1 MSASVASSS
10 MDDGASSPTDERT
23 LIRIGSV
30 SAIIGAV
37 LFMIANILH
46 SRSPNIEITQAQIE
60 ALAASDI
67 WLTDHLVLLV
77 SGLLL
82 GGLVALRKSI
92 PGQPG
97 AAWAEFGYVSALVST
112 GVWVVLIGLDGIASK
127 VVHDAYAAA
136 PGAGN
141 LAIAEMMEEIDIGLF
156 STFIIVFFGVTLL
169 LYGLGVAL
177 SNNFPRWLGWVAVV
191 LATASLVTGFVRAY
205 TGLSILATSMLFA
218 SFSSF
223 LTLWLLIMGVL
234 IWRGTARL
242 RDHPVFA

>member
-1 MSASVASSS
+1 MSASIV
-10 MDDGASSPTDERT
+10 SSPTDDRT

-37 LFMIANILH
+37 LFMIANVLH
-46 SRSPNIEITQAQIE
+46 PRSPDIESTQAQIE
-60 ALAASDI
+60 TVAASDL
-67 WLTDHLVLLV
+67 WLSDHLVLLV

-82 GGLVALRKSI
+82 LGGLIALRKSI
-92 PGQPG
+92 TSQPG
-97 AAWAEFGYVSALVST
+97 AAWAEFGYASALVST
-112 GVWVVLIGLDGIASK
+112 GVWVVLVGLDGIASK

-136 PGAGN
+136 PGAGT

-177 SNNFPRWLGWVAVV
+177 SDDFPRWLGWVAVV
-191 LATASLVTGFVRAY
+191 LAIASLIIGFVQAY
-205 TGLSILATSMLFA
+205 TGLSVLVTSTLFA
-218 SFSSF
+218 GFSSF

-234 IWRGTARL
+234 MWRRTRAA
-242 RDHPVFA
+242 H